1 MNMRANLLLLCA
13 FVLSACACAPE
24 PAVSVVAHRGFWN
37 CEAAGFSQN
46 SLASLRCAQ
55 EAGFWGSEFDVQL
68 TSDDSLV
75 VFHDSRIGDTL
86 IVENPWSAIAGHRLP
101 NGEKIPSLDEY
112 LEQASACATTTLV
125 FEIKET
131 PSHERN
137 ILLTQKCVGA
147 LKAHGLY
154 DPSRV
159 IFISFCQDIC
169 EYLGEN
175 APGFVTEA
183 LSEFYDSPEGYVSR
197 GIRGVDLMQ
206 KSYLEDSGLAAAH
219 MAAGLRTN
227 VWTVNDMEKASALM
241 DMGIQEFTS
250 DVPDQIRATIAEK
263 GLKELKIK

>member
-46 SLASLRCAQ
+46 SIASLRCAQ

-75 VFHDSRIGDTL
+75 VYHDAKIGDTL

-183 LSEFYDSPEGYVSR
+183 LSEFYETPEDYVSR
-197 GIRGVDLMQ
+197 GINGVDLMQ
-206 KSYLEDSGLAAAH
+206 KFYLDKPELAAAS

-227 VWTVNDMEKASALM
+227 VWTVNDMEQASQLM
-241 DMGIQEFTS
+241 DMGVQEFTS
-250 DVPDQIRATIAEK
+250 DVPGEIRATIESK
-263 GLKELKIK
+263 GLKELKLK